1 MEISATEVCTRRKTE
16 VITSLLLTVFMS
28 LTLFSTVFADQ
39 ATESSMWAISPE
51 PSWGSQA
58 EPGSQPAKNAR
69 GGKFYDLVERQHRY
83 TDKAESY
90 TSYIRYIY
98 TITSTSGL
106 DSSAQISI
114 DFDPSYESV
123 NLHKVVL
130 RRNDTENNQLLAD
143 NIRLLQQEKELDEGL
158 YNGKQTLHMLLPDHR
173 VGDQLEVSYSIIG
186 NNPVFENKIFGWS
199 SLEASVPVGTYFFRL
214 RYPED
219 KTVNTRLYSGDVAA
233 TEQNTVGHKEIT
245 WINNNPAGY
254 EYQSNTPHSFDIQ
267 TQLQYSE
274 FTQWSDVSNWATPLY
289 KPEEHTP
296 PSIKNYAAKLKSE
309 SDNLD
314 DQIAAAVTFVQDEI
328 RYTGINSGIGG
339 FMPDSTA
346 DIFQRR
352 FGDCKDKAVLLVS
365 ILKELGV
372 TAYPTLVHSRNGK
385 AIPGYLPSP
394 DVFNHMIVHIP
405 DYNGNSYWIDGTI
418 SLQGS
423 TLEHLVQGAYHSA
436 LVPALGDN
444 GLINYEISA
453 NELPEKEVVER
464 YTLKY
469 NTDPQPSTLQVTSIF
484 RGSEA
489 EYLRHNIH
497 YNSADDLQ
505 NNYLKFYQ
513 NRFYDV
519 TIAEDMKI
527 TDDRDNNT
535 ITVVEKYS
543 IAEALEFDE
552 DNSDELNDS
561 FLLTVHADTMAHD
574 LAMPSDKRRHQ
585 PLAQRYPVNVSH
597 TIQLV
602 SANGWNIPAES
613 SRIQNSSFS
622 YHASNT
628 LTDPQT
634 LTLSYTLKTL
644 KDTVEVSESRRYMK
658 DLKKMLNDPYYQVV
672 FTVPVVQT
680 SSLDRQLDSIGVWF
694 KKNMELMGQSSVD

>member
-1 MEISATEVCTRRKTE
+1 MEISATEICTRRKTA

-199 SLEASVPVGTYFFRL
+199 GLEASVPVGTYFFRL

-254 EYQSNTPHSFDIQ
+254 EYQSNTPHSIFKPNFNTASLPNGQMFQ
-267 TQLQYSE
+267 TGQHHYINQ
-274 FTQWSDVSNWATPLY
+274 
-289 KPEEHTP
+289 
-296 PSIKNYAAKLKSE
+296 KN
-309 SDNLD
+309 
-314 DQIAAAVTFVQDEI
+314 T
-328 RYTGINSGIGG
+328 
-339 FMPDSTA
+339 
-346 DIFQRR
+346 
-352 FGDCKDKAVLLVS
+352 
-365 ILKELGV
+365 
-372 TAYPTLVHSRNGK
+372 H
-385 AIPGYLPSP
+385 
-394 DVFNHMIVHIP
+394 
-405 DYNGNSYWIDGTI
+405 
-418 SLQGS
+418 
-423 TLEHLVQGAYHSA
+423 
-436 LVPALGDN
+436 
-444 GLINYEISA
+444 
-453 NELPEKEVVER
+453 
-464 YTLKY
+464 
-469 NTDPQPSTLQVTSIF
+469 
-484 RGSEA
+484 
-489 EYLRHNIH
+489 
-497 YNSADDLQ
+497 
-505 NNYLKFYQ
+505 
-513 NRFYDV
+513 
-519 TIAEDMKI
+519 
-527 TDDRDNNT
+527 
-535 ITVVEKYS
+535 
-543 IAEALEFDE
+543 
-552 DNSDELNDS
+552 
-561 FLLTVHADTMAHD
+561 
-574 LAMPSDKRRHQ
+574 RHQ
-585 PLAQRYPVNVSH
+585 SK
-597 TIQLV
+597 I
-602 SANGWNIPAES
+602 
-613 SRIQNSSFS
+613 
-622 YHASNT
+622 
-628 LTDPQT
+628 
-634 LTLSYTLKTL
+634 
-644 KDTVEVSESRRYMK
+644 
-658 DLKKMLNDPYYQVV
+658 ML
-672 FTVPVVQT
+672 
-680 SSLDRQLDSIGVWF
+680 
-694 KKNMELMGQSSVD
+694 QS